1 MKEVHAKFLR
11 NIALVGHGGD
21 GKTTLAEAFLFAAGA
36 VDRMGRV
43 EDGSVTTDYD
53 PEEIK
58 RGISIS
64 SAVAPLEW
72 KDHKI
77 TFIDIPGY
85 FDFAG
90 EMPGPLAVADGAL
103 VVASAVSGV
112 SVGTEKALDYCLKHK
127 VPRAVVINAMDRE
140 NADFDKVFDAL
151 KERYPSVNFA
161 PMMLPVVSGGA
172 FKGYTVPSTGK
183 SYEFTGKKGETK
195 EVPTDAA
202 QQGRIDELIEAL
214 TEAAAGED
222 DALMEKFFDEGS
234 LAPEELAKG
243 LAEGTAA
250 GDITP
255 VFCSAAVPC
264 LGVANI
270 MDFLLELFP
279 SPLEKGAAIGKKPG
293 GEEIRREPSESAP
306 FSALVFKTMA
316 DPFVGKIS
324 LLKVLSGSL
333 SSDTSFVTVSIDKPI
348 KAGGVSIMRGKKLTT
363 VDKLIA
369 GDIGV
374 LTKLQSVVTGDTLCA
389 PGEAFSYDFPEF
401 PRPSLSMAVFPK
413 NKGDEDKIF
422 SSLHRLMEEDPS
434 FVISK
439 DAETAET
446 IISGQ
451 GEMHLDVLTHK
462 AASKFGVACELSD
475 PRLPYRET
483 IKKSIKAEGR
493 HKKQTGGHG
502 QFGHCWIE
510 FEPIFEGP
518 EFEFVDKVVGGVVPR
533 SFIPAVEKGLRENLP
548 RGVIAGYP
556 LVNIRATLYD
566 GSYHPVDSSEMAFK
580 TAARLAL
587 KKCVDASPILLEP
600 VYKLEVHVPD
610 EYMGDVI
617 GDMNRRRGRIMGM
630 DQEDGGQKVTAEA
643 PLSEVFKY
651 ATDLRA
657 MTQARGY
664 FDKEF
669 VRYEEVPANI
679 AQKIIAN
686 AKLEDD
692 EE

>member
-11 NIALVGHGGD
+11 NIALIGHGGD
-21 GKTTLAEAFLFAAGA
+21 GKTTLTEAFLFAAGV
-36 VDRMGRV
+36 VDRMGRI

-72 KDHKI
+72 KEHKL

-103 VVASAVSGV
+103 VVTSAVSGV

-140 NADFDKVFDAL
+140 NADFYKVFDAL
-151 KERYPSVNFA
+151 KERYPSVSFA
-161 PMMLPVVSGGA
+161 PMMLPIVSGGA

-264 LGVANI
+264 LGASNI
-270 MDFLLELFP
+270 MDFLIELFP
-279 SPLEKGAAIGKKPG
+279 SPLEKGAAVGKKLG
-293 GEEIRREPSESAP
+293 GEEVRRELDESAP
-306 FSALVFKTMA
+306 FSALVFKTLA

-333 SSDTSFVTVSIDKPI
+333 SSDTSFVTVSADKPI
-348 KAGGVSIMRGKKLTT
+348 KAGSVSIMRGKKLTT
-363 VDKLIA
+363 VDRLVA

-374 LTKLQSVVTGDTLCA
+374 LTKLQSVITGDTLCA
-389 PGEAFSYDFPEF
+389 PGEVFSYAFPEF

-510 FEPIFEGP
+510 FEPILEGP

-587 KKCVDASPILLEP
+587 KKCTEASPVLLEP
-600 VYKLEVHVPD
+600 VYKLEIHVPD

-630 DQEDGGQKVTAEA
+630 DQEEGGQKVTAEA

-657 MTQARGY
+657 MTQARGN

-669 VRYEEVPANI
+669 IRYEEVPANI

-686 AKLEDD
+686 AKLED
-692 EE
+692 EEE